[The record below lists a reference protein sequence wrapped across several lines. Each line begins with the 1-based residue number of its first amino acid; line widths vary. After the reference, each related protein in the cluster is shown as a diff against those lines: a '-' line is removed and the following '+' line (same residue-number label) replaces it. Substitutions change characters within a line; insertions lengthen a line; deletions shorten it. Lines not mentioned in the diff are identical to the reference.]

1 VCFIAVLLSFTL
13 ALINVAKFF
22 FVTFPAEM
30 FLFSVLALE
39 RSPAVLLYGLGAL
52 DTLIYLLDEHTHPLQ
67 VNLHLLIL
75 FFMKPHT

>member
-13 ALINVAKFF
+13 ALINVARFL
-22 FVTFPAEM
+22 FVTFPTEI
-30 FLFSVLALE
+30 FFSVLALE

-52 DTLIYLLDEHTHPLQ
+52 DTLIHLLDEHTHPLQ

-75 FFMKPHT
+75 FSMKLRM